1 MILRAAGPYSSTF
14 RPPRAH
20 PRPSSTAMTA
30 IGLSLA
36 VHAVVGVYLYTH
48 HFSLMALPRPSE
60 DPPFTIQLD
69 TLPRTPPPP
78 AAPERAQIREPA
90 ETLHPREAPK
100 QTLGVDPP
108 FTVDVAPEIKTTP
121 LQTTVPQTLQPPAG
135 PKVIGR
141 PTWVSKPSGDQLA
154 DAYPQRALDLG
165 LTGSATVAC
174 TVTATGAVRDC
185 VVTDETPQGFGF
197 GAAAL
202 KLSRYFRMTPQTVDG
217 QPVEGGLVRIPIRFS
232 LAG

>member
-14 RPPRAH
+14 RPPRARTKLS
-20 PRPSSTAMTA
+20 PTAMTA

-36 VHAVVGVYLYTH
+36 VHAVVGAYLYTH
-48 HFSLMALPRPSE
+48 RFALMALPGPSE

-78 AAPERAQIREPA
+78 PKQTKIEKPS
-90 ETLHPREAPK
+90 ETMHPRETAR
-100 QTLGVDPP
+100 QTLGQDPP
-108 FTVDVAPEIKTTP
+108 FTVDVAPETNTAP
-121 LQTTVPQTLQPPAG
+121 LQTTAPQTLQPPAG

-141 PTWVSKPSGDQLA
+141 PNWVSKPSGDQLA
-154 DAYPQRALDLG
+154 DAYPPRALELG
-165 LTGSATVAC
+165 LTGTATVSC

-185 VVTDETPQGFGF
+185 GVMDETPQGFGL

-202 KLSRYFRMTPQTVDG
+202 KLSRYFRMTPQTEDG
-217 QPVEGGLVRIPIRFS
+217 QPVEGGQVRIPIRFS